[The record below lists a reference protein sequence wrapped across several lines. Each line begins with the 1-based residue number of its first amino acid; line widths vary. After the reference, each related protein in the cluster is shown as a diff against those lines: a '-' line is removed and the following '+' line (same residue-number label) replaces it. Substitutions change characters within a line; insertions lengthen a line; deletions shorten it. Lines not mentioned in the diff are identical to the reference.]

1 MRNDGR
7 QSDREAIMRAAYRLI
22 SHEGSATGTTTSIE
36 NILRAAGVNRRIF
49 YRHFSCKD
57 DLIIAMQE
65 WAGDLILAGLKKA
78 MAAADTPA
86 AAVAAWIEDYLS
98 IGWNEARFRDA
109 LAFMSSDVAGAPGIA
124 AALEATYARHRE
136 VLIDVLV
143 AGLADGSLPNA
154 RPELDSFAIHAVA
167 VRHLEARIRGRV
179 DSDFREVRDQ
189 VVALMLTGL
198 TAPEVHPYP
207 AAIATRADAEGT
219 QRGPGVASPS
229 SSSVSSASD
238 R

>member
-1 MRNDGR
+1 MSDGGR
-7 QSDREAIMRAAYRLI
+7 QSERDAIMRAAYRLI
-22 SHEGSATGTTTSIE
+22 SRGGTHTGATTSIE

-65 WAGDLILAGLKKA
+65 WAGDLILADLRKA
-78 MAAADTPA
+78 TAAADTPA

-109 LAFMSSDVAGAPGIA
+109 MAFMSSDVAGAPGIA
-124 AALEATYARHRE
+124 AALETTYARHRE
-136 VLIDVLV
+136 VLTDVLA

-154 RPELDSFAIHAVA
+154 SPELDSFAIHAVA

-179 DSDFREVRDQ
+179 DTDFREVRDQ

-198 TAPEVHPYP
+198 SAPRVHPDP
-207 AAIATRADAEGT
+207 AGIAAR
-219 QRGPGVASPS
+219 
-229 SSSVSSASD
+229 
-238 R
+238 

>member
-1 MRNDGR
+1 MESEMPDVGR
-7 QSDREAIMRAAYRLI
+7 RSERDAIMRAAYRLI
-22 SHEGSATGTTTSIE
+22 SQGGSPTGTPTSIE

-65 WAGDLILAGLKKA
+65 WAGDLILADLRGA
-78 MAAADTPA
+78 VDAADTPA

-109 LAFMSSDVAGAPGIA
+109 LAFMSSDVAAAPGIA

-136 VLIDVLV
+136 VLRNVLE

-167 VRHLEARIRGRV
+167 VRHLETRIRGRR
-179 DSDFREVRDQ
+179 DADFNEVRNQ
-189 VVALMLTGL
+189 VVALVLTGL
-198 TAPEVHPYP
+198 TAPSIYPDP
-207 AAIATRADAEGT
+207 AAIAAR
-219 QRGPGVASPS
+219 
-229 SSSVSSASD
+229 
-238 R
+238 

>member
-1 MRNDGR
+1 MSDDPR
-7 QSDREAIMRAAYRLI
+7 QPERDAIMRAAYRLI
-22 SHEGSATGTTTSIE
+22 SRGGTGATTSIE

-49 YRHFSCKD
+49 YRHFSWKD

-65 WAGDLILAGLKKA
+65 WAGDLILADLRKA
-78 MAAADTPA
+78 VAAADTPA

-109 LAFMSSDVAGAPGIA
+109 LAFMSSDVTGAPGIA

-136 VLIDVLV
+136 VLTDVLA

-167 VRHLEARIRGRV
+167 VRHLEARIRGRL
-179 DSDFREVRDQ
+179 DNDFHEVRDHL
-189 VVALMLTGL
+189 VAFTLTGL
-198 TAPEVHPYP
+198 SAPAVHPDP
-207 AAIATRADAEGT
+207 AGIAR
-219 QRGPGVASPS
+219 R
-229 SSSVSSASD
+229 
-238 R
+238 